1 MGLEYLHKS
10 ADIARQINKWVVLI
24 ITLRKIL
31 NSFSVRQSNLRGEF
45 VALGLCS
52 FYFNAT
58 CLNSIYTLS
67 PSICHI
73 VIQNYSCV

>member
-45 VALGLCS
+45 VALGLLQ
-52 FYFNAT
+52 FLF
-58 CLNSIYTLS
+58 
-67 PSICHI
+67 
-73 VIQNYSCV
+73 